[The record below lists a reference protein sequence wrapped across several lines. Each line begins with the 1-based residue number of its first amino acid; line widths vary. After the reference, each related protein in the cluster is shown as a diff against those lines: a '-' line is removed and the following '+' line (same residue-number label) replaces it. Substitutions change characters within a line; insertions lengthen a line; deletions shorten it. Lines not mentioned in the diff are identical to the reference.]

1 MRNAA
6 GDVGPR
12 GGALSG
18 HKVADVVKRDDAG
31 AIIASRI
38 SGDANVENA
47 LAAVPEHGRLPLMK
61 PEPERASL
69 FPNGCNARLDGVE
82 RPADEAEVA
91 AEQPI
96 GGRVRNRDDAIMVDA
111 KNACR
116 DPRQHRLNERAP
128 LVVERVRF
136 NEASLLTQDLGGHLV
151 ERVPEMAEVSILTAR
166 RHLNM
171 KVAGSDLVR
180 GADQASDRPDQPIG
194 EGEAQPD
201 GGKQHRQRQEHEDG
215 GEAQFKTVPMGLEAS
230 PYVGDE
236 RGVFS
241 DLGRQ
246 GVNSSRSVQEL
257 PVGARDGPNADE
269 DVADAEEAA
278 ERLAVYGVLKVGRLR
293 SGDQLRVRP
302 LRDND
307 RSAVV
312 PHDRGGG
319 KA

>member
-1 MRNAA
+1 
-6 GDVGPR
+6 
-12 GGALSG
+12 
-18 HKVADVVKRDDAG
+18 
-31 AIIASRI
+31 
-38 SGDANVENA
+38 
-47 LAAVPEHGRLPLMK
+47 MK

-69 FPNGCNARLDGVE
+69 FPNGCNARLDGVR

-96 GGRVRNRDDAIMVDA
+96 GGRIRNRDDPIMVDA

-128 LVVERVRF
+128 LIVERVRF

-151 ERVPEMAEVSILTAR
+151 ERVPEMAEVSIPTAR

-180 GADQASDRPDQPIG
+180 GAGSGPWIGLTSRLAKARPSQMA
-194 EGEAQPD
+194 E
-201 GGKQHRQRQEHEDG
+201 KQHRQRQEHEDG
-215 GEAQFKTVPMGLEAS
+215 GEAQFKTVPMRLEAS

-257 PVGARDGPNADE
+257 PCCCQGW
-269 DVADAEEAA
+269 AEC
-278 ERLAVYGVLKVGRLR
+278 RRRCCRHRGSR
-293 SGDQLRVRP
+293 SP
-302 LRDND
+302 PFMA
-307 RSAVV
+307 S
-312 PHDRGGG
+312 
-319 KA
+319 